1 MVITRGRWSSAS
13 TSMLSVSACHTI
25 PAPGIA
31 AEVTELLP
39 ACGPHWS
46 YREPA
51 RIEIPSLPDWR
62 KTRLLDVQCG
72 PLGNSKWKSLLE
84 IQHYPI
90 SETACR
96 QTETS
101 TVGPS
106 VFRQILRRNDVP
118 THLANG
124 SDRGPAVRRYQFR
137 RNPQ

>member
-1 MVITRGRWSSAS
+1 MLQLFTVATIFISSRLRA
-13 TSMLSVSACHTI
+13 LRSVDGQPFHNPIREGKGSR
-25 PAPGIA
+25 PY
-31 AEVTELLP
+31 
-39 ACGPHWS
+39 WS

-101 TVGPS
+101 TVGLLFS
-106 VFRQILRRNDVP
+106 GKF
-118 THLANG
+118 
-124 SDRGPAVRRYQFR
+124 
-137 RNPQ
+137 

>member
-39 ACGPHWS
+39 ACGPYWS

-84 IQHYPI
+84 IQH
-90 SETACR
+90 
-96 QTETS
+96 
-101 TVGPS
+101 
-106 VFRQILRRNDVP
+106 
-118 THLANG
+118 NG
-124 SDRGPAVRRYQFR
+124 SDGGPAVRRYQFR
-137 RNPQ
+137 RNPQPCHHSVRFVR